1 MKCEYE
7 ITTYYISAQVF
18 FMNDIMRFQK
28 EDKGNRKGTDIK
40 VSFKQIYTK

>member
-1 MKCEYE
+1 
-7 ITTYYISAQVF
+7 
-18 FMNDIMRFQK
+18 MNDIMRFQK